1 MQNRIREIRLKKG
14 MSQKD
19 LPDFIGITQA
29 QVARIETGKRSFN
42 FDFLPVLAKA
52 LGCKPYELLPLEWQP
67 ATISDADLQLLKA
80 VKTYNENKEN
90 EEKAKNSQTQKE
102 NER

>member
-19 LPDFIGITQA
+19 LADFIGITQA

-67 ATISDADLQLLKA
+67 ETISEADLQILRSIKSYA
-80 VKTYNENKEN
+80 KDKEN
-90 EEKAKNSQTQKE
+90 EEKVQNPQKQKE